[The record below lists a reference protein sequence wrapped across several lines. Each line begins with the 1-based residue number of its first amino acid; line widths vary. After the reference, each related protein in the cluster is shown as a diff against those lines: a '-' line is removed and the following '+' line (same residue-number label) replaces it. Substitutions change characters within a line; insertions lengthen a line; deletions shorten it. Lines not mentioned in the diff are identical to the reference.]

1 MESREIEINRAPVL
15 TLWAAVVAQRLGH
28 DWDTALSLGKAVAGL
43 NAQAKGRKLGIFST
57 KAEGEEE
64 AVRAAKE
71 VGPGEELWIQ
81 VCGRPVPAKRTR
93 DGLRAVVGHKPI
105 DPDGVKAYLEKKLGV
120 SFGTVKAA
128 MEALAGAYEPEDLE
142 QAAYGLYERFRPEIP
157 EGKRG
162 WGQKGR
168 LDLGVM
174 GELARR
180 DKVET
185 SHRPTKSGRR

>member
-1 MESREIEINRAPVL
+1 MESRVIEVNRAPVL

-28 DWDTALSLGKAVAGL
+28 DWEAALSLGKAVAGL
-43 NAQAKGRKLGIFST
+43 NAQAKGRRLGIYT
-57 KAEGEEE
+57 EPAVEEGE
-64 AVRAAKE
+64 RPTKK
-71 VGPGEELWIQ
+71 VGLGEELWIQ

-93 DGLRAVVGHKPI
+93 DGLRAVVGDKPI
-105 DPDGVKAYLEKKLGV
+105 DPEGAKAYLEKKLGV
-120 SFGTVKAA
+120 SYGTVKAA

-168 LDLGVM
+168 LDLGVI
-174 GELARR
+174 GELTRR
-180 DKVET
+180 DKGEI
-185 SHRPTKSGRR
+185 SHRPPE